1 MQIVLL
7 TDKFVVVIWN
17 VNPVT
22 VSVSEEVCTLQSQLY
37 CILLNQCVLEVESI
51 S

>member
-7 TDKFVVVIWN
+7 TDKFVVFIWN

-22 VSVSEEVCTLQSQLY
+22 VSVSEEVWYISAESA
-37 CILLNQCVLEVESI
+37 VLHLTQPVCARS
-51 S
+51 